1 MKGKEGLA
9 SASPRRL
16 RVCDKALESGRHI
29 CLLLWPVLLSC
40 ESPQEPAEWTR
51 GLWGCEGQATAS
63 GFGGLPDFLFDTFPP
78 LGIST
83 TLIHEAGQAYITF
96 SVYPQTFSSTEDYVF
111 RGTKNIFC
119 MLTPPGRLPGRLFP
133 HLPLPFSSGSFC
145 CSHSA
150 KQIFCSLATCRSLCQ
165 AVKQIPGASGTVVLL
180 GGDCG

>member
-1 MKGKEGLA
+1 MTRLWSLVGTYVFYCGRSSCPVKARRSLLNGPEDFGALRAKPQPLA
-9 SASPRRL
+9 L
-16 RVCDKALESGRHI
+16 V
-29 CLLLWPVLLSC
+29 
-40 ESPQEPAEWTR
+40 
-51 GLWGCEGQATAS
+51 
-63 GFGGLPDFLFDTFPP
+63 GFLISYLTLPP

-96 SVYPQTFSSTEDYVF
+96 SVYPHTFSSTEDYVF

-150 KQIFCSLATCRSLCQ
+150 KQIFCSLATCCSLCQ